1 MKSIAITSGK
11 GGVGKSNV
19 AVNFGLKLAQQGK
32 RVLLFDADLGLAN
45 IDILF
50 GFVAK
55 HNVADVLDGKFH
67 LRDIMVEAAE
77 GMKVLPS
84 TSGLLQLENPSQSEL
99 SKLAE
104 QMDEVSEDFDVLLL
118 DTGAGLRS
126 TALFFCNAAEEV
138 LVITTPEPTAI
149 TDAYAMIKVL
159 TTEYDVNGIKL
170 LVNEAIDDQEGRQ
183 VFNKLATVTKTHLDS
198 KLDYAGMVTKD
209 AHLEKAVRKRK
220 PVVQSYPSAPSSQS
234 FHLLAER
241 FDSLYTRKSEPLVN
255 GFWQEV
261 LQGRKG
267 NSEDKQQVVDQA
279 R

>member
-19 AVNFGLKLAQQGK
+19 AVNLGLKLAQQGK

-55 HNVADVLDGKFH
+55 HNVADVLNGKFH
-67 LRDIMVEAAE
+67 LRDIMVEAAD

-99 SKLAE
+99 AKLAE

-126 TALFFCNAAEEV
+126 TALFFCSAAEEV
-138 LVITTPEPTAI
+138 LVVTTPEPTAI

-159 TTEYDVNGIKL
+159 NTDYDVHEIKL
-170 LVNEAIDDQEGRQ
+170 LINEAIDDREARQ
-183 VFNKLATVTKTHLDS
+183 VFDKLAKVS
-198 KLDYAGMVTKD
+198 KKHIDFDLDYAGMVVKD
-209 AHLEKAVRKRK
+209 IQLEKAVRKRK

-234 FHLLAER
+234 FQRLAEK
-241 FDSLYTRKSEPLVN
+241 FDSIYTNKSQPLIN
-255 GFWQEV
+255 GFWKEV
-261 LQGRKG
+261 LQGRKDDV
-267 NSEDKQQVVDQA
+267 EEAKVIDKA
-279 R
+279 S